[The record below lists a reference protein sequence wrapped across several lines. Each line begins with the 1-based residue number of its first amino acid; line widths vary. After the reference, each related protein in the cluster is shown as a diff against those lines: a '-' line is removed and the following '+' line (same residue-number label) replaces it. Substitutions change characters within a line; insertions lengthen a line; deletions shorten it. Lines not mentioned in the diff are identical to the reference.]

1 MILCAV
7 QFLTVFQPASVGK
20 NLQQNETQRSQTW
33 VTPKV
38 TAKGV
43 SRHVFESKVAKTR
56 VSFHVFLPPA
66 YDDNPEKRYLT
77 LYWLHGSGGGLPGI
91 RPVCEFFSAAIGRGM
106 LPPLI
111 IVFPNSFASGM
122 WCDSV
127 DGKHPIESV
136 LVKDIIPEVDTK
148 YRTIANRSGRI
159 VEGFSM
165 GGYGAGRLG
174 FKYPELFG
182 AISMLAAGPLD
193 LEFDGPRTKANPL
206 ERQNILESVYG
217 GSLERFKEQSPWR
230 IAKTNAARFK
240 EGTPIRICIGE
251 DDFTLPANKEFS
263 KHLNDLQIPHELIK
277 VPRVGHETIKLL
289 AGLGEKNWEFYRDCQ
304 KTLQTFTSQ

>member
-7 QFLTVFQPASVGK
+7 QFLTVLHPGSVVK
-20 NLQQNETQRSQTW
+20 NPQQSEPQRRQVW
-33 VTPKV
+33 VTPEI
-38 TAKGV
+38 TASRV
-43 SRHVFESKVAKTR
+43 SRHVFESKVAKTL

-66 YDDNPEKRYLT
+66 YDENPEKRYLT

-91 RPVCEFFSAAIGRGM
+91 RPVSEFFSAAMERGK

-111 IVFPNSFASGM
+111 IVFPNSFANGM

-127 DGKHPIESV
+127 DGKRPIESV
-136 LVKDIIPEVDTK
+136 LIKDIIPEVDSK
-148 YRTIANRSGRI
+148 YRTLANRSGRI

-182 AISMLAAGPLD
+182 AVSMLAAGPLD

-217 GSLERFKEQSPWR
+217 GSLERFKEQSPWM
-230 IAKTNAARFK
+230 IAKANAARFK

-263 KHLNDLQIPHELIK
+263 KHLKELQVPHELIT
-277 VPRVGHETIKLL
+277 VPNVGHETIKLL
-289 AGLGEKNWEFYRDCQ
+289 TGLGEKNWEFYQ
-304 KTLQTFTSQ
+304 KFSERAIK